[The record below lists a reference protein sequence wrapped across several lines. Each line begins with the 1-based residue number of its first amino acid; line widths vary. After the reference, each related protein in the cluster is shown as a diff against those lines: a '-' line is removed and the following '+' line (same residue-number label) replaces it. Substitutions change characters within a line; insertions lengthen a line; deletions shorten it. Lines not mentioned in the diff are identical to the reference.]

1 MGKEHRTKGIERLS
15 ALCRSPLTC
24 WLCDTIKG
32 PQVLGWMTGTHWISL
47 LSLPG
52 TKKINK

>member
-1 MGKEHRTKGIERLS
+1 MGKENRTKGIERLS
-15 ALCRSPLTC
+15 ALCWSPLTC

-52 TKKINK
+52 TKKI